1 MSDATPGAG
10 PKAESPAD
18 DAPVLVRQE
27 AGIGFITLNRPAK
40 RNNFSS
46 EVLGLL
52 REALDAFAADKS
64 VRAIIIAAEGPV
76 FSSGHNMKEF
86 VGADRDAA
94 GAVFAASSKLM
105 ADLQRL
111 PKPVIAQVAGLAS
124 AAGCQL
130 VASCDLVVAASTARF
145 QTPGVMIG
153 LFCSTPMVPL
163 SRTVPPKIAME
174 MLLTGEPIS
183 AEEAERHG
191 LVNRVVPPEKLEA
204 ETLAL
209 ARQIIQYS
217 GSTIALGKE
226 AFYKQLPLD
235 LDAAYE
241 VGKEAI
247 TRNAM
252 DPDGQEGMRAF
263 LEKRPPKWRD

>member
-1 MSDATPGAG
+1 MSKSTSTDEDAAAVP
-10 PKAESPAD
+10 
-18 DAPVLVRQE
+18 PVLTRRE
-27 AGIGFITLNRPAK
+27 EGIGIITLNRPEK
-40 RNNFSS
+40 RNNLSS
-46 EVLGLL
+46 ETLAAL
-52 REALDAFAADKS
+52 REALDGFAADTA
-64 VRAIIIAAEGPV
+64 VRAIIIQAEGPV

-86 VGADRDAA
+86 VGADEASAR
-94 GAVFAASSKLM
+94 AVFDVSSKLM

-130 VASCDLVVAASTARF
+130 VASCDLVVAATTARF

-153 LFCSTPMVPL
+153 LFCSTPMIPL
-163 SRTVPPKIAME
+163 SRAVPPKIAME

-217 GSTIALGKE
+217 GSTIGLGKK
-226 AFYKQLPLD
+226 AFYEQLPLD

-252 DPDGQEGMRAF
+252 NPAGQEGMRAF
-263 LEKRPPKWRD
+263 LDKRPPKWRD